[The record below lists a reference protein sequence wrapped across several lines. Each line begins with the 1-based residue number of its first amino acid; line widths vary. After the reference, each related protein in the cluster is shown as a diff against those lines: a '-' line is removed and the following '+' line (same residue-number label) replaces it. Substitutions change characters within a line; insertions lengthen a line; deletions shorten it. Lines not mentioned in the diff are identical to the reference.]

1 MPNLNKKDL
10 RKAAVEDAIAIVD
23 NEFIP
28 ICKQGSPAHYINE
41 TLLKIVKNLNLL
53 K

>member
-1 MPNLNKKDL
+1 MPNLTKKEL
-10 RKAAVEDAIAIVD
+10 RKAIVD

-28 ICKQGSPAHYINE
+28 MCKQGSPAHYINE